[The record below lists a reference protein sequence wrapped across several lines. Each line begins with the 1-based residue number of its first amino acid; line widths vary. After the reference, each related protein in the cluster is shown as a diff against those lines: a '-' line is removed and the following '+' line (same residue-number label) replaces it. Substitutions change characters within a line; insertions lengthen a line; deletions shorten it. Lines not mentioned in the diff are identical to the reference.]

1 MWVAPIQIRYNN
13 FVKGIVP
20 PNVLYLLPLMQF
32 QNYDFLSL
40 QAFRTFCG
48 IKKKLAIIISLRF
61 LLFIQCKVMVTN
73 IILNISVCVLQ
84 KKESHTHMKR
94 LWEEKVMTDFSLL
107 GEPSL

>member
-1 MWVAPIQIRYNN
+1 MWIAPIQIRYNN

-48 IKKKLAIIISLRF
+48 IKKNWL
-61 LLFIQCKVMVTN
+61 
-73 IILNISVCVLQ
+73 
-84 KKESHTHMKR
+84 
-94 LWEEKVMTDFSLL
+94 
-107 GEPSL
+107 